1 MIISLKWYVE
11 KDHDQ
16 MLLRDYLRDVQGFS
30 RRIVKGIKFQ
40 GGTLAVNG
48 EFVTVRKVL
57 QQGDLVE
64 VSFPQEQHG
73 MYLKAESIPLDIVY
87 EDDDV
92 LVIDKD
98 PNMATI
104 PSNHH
109 PTGTLANGILGHY
122 SGKNINY
129 TVHIVTRLDRDTS
142 GLLLV
147 AKHRLSH
154 SILADGQKSGD
165 VARQYQAIIPGHM
178 EIKEGTIDQ
187 PIGRKPDSIVER
199 MVDVDGKRSVTHYQ
213 VLEETAAYSLLHVV
227 LETGRTHQIRVH
239 LAHLGHPL
247 LGDKLYGGDNDVM
260 KRQALHCVSLAF
272 THPLTKERHTFTSP
286 LPEDMKQIIQ
296 Q

>member
-1 MIISLKWYVE
+1 MKWYVK
-11 KDHDQ
+11 KDENQ
-16 MLLRDYLRDVQGFS
+16 MLLREYLRDVQGFS

-40 GGTLAVNG
+40 GGTLLVNG

-57 QQGDLVE
+57 KQGDLVE
-64 VSFPQEQHG
+64 VSFPPEHHG
-73 MYLKAESIPLDIVY
+73 MYLKPEPVPLHIIY

-92 LVIDKD
+92 MVIDKD
-98 PNMATI
+98 PNIATI

-109 PTGTLANGILGHY
+109 PTGTVANGILHHY
-122 SGKNINY
+122 AMHNINY

-154 SILADGQKSGD
+154 SVLADGQKRGD
-165 VARQYQAIIPGHM
+165 VARRYQAIIPGHM
-178 EIKEGTIDQ
+178 VIREGTIDQ
-187 PIGRKPDSIVER
+187 PIGRKPGSIVER
-199 MVDVDGKRSVTHYQ
+199 IVDENGKPSITHYQ
-213 VLEETAAYSLLHVV
+213 VLEETAAYTLLHVA

-239 LAHLGHPL
+239 FAHLGHPL
-247 LGDKLYGGDNDVM
+247 LGDKLYGGDTKLM

-272 THPLTKERHTFTSP
+272 NHPITKERHTFTSS

-296 Q
+296 QEKS